1 MPRAERLERAWA
13 YLVAAVAIGAVL
25 SSLRSSARDSFP
37 LSTYPMF
44 ASQRGTPT
52 LFAVVATTADG
63 KEQTIPAAL
72 VASGEVLQTK
82 VLIQRTVERGPAA
95 LEDLCV
101 RTAEKL
107 GREPNPELT
116 SVEIVRRRY
125 DPIAYFESGPQ
136 PIERKLL
143 FRCPIPTAARR
154 AAGLGAPS
162 P

>member
-1 MPRAERLERAWA
+1 
-13 YLVAAVAIGAVL
+13 
-25 SSLRSSARDSFP
+25 
-37 LSTYPMF
+37 MF

-63 KEQTIPAAL
+63 NEQTVPAAI

-95 LEDLCV
+95 VQDLCV

-107 GREPNPELT
+107 AREPNAKLT

-136 PIERKLL
+136 PIERELL
-143 FRCPIPTAARR
+143 FRCPIPTAVPRS
-154 AAGLGAPS
+154 AALGAPS